1 MHFRKRLS
9 INLLQMQDLLLEF
22 QCNEGVVW
30 CWFGA
35 TQIIHFIVYCLFSLL
50 QSLIASTVAVVDIH
64 SC

>member
-35 TQIIHFIVYCLFSLL
+35 TQIIHFIVYCLFFSFTIID
-50 QSLIASTVAVVDIH
+50 SFYSS
-64 SC
+64 SCRYS